1 LTEPFS
7 HSIYAPDPSRVN
19 VRRRLTEP
27 FSQFTV
33 EIRAMS
39 FRDDGAIKADDAD
52 LPDPVPTNRIPAPAS
67 AAQSAPPT
75 TLPNPAA
82 DTSPKPPRRRI
93 RRFVLLGLLATALA
107 AGAYQG
113 LEWWTIGRFFV
124 ATDDAYVQADIS
136 VLAAKVSGYLASVPV
151 KNGQAVRKGDVVASL
166 DDGDYRL
173 ALEAAHEK
181 FQTQQATIARIGRQ
195 VEAAQAQIAQGVAQ
209 IEANKADSV
218 RAAADYLR
226 QQQLEKSDFVAKSR
240 MEQARADRDRT
251 EAAVRGAEAALI
263 ATHANVE
270 VLRAQQREAESL
282 AVELKNAEDR
292 AARDLAFTTIR
303 APFDGVVGNKAV
315 EAGAYVSPGSRI
327 AALVPLESV
336 RIDANF
342 KETQLARMRP
352 GQPVHI
358 AVDAYPDRDI
368 VGEVEFLSPASGSVF
383 SLLPPDNATG
393 NFTKIVQRLPV
404 RVHVPEAV
412 AREGLL
418 RPGLSVTV
426 RVDTR
431 VAGTAPDGRLRTAG
445 HE

>member
-1 LTEPFS
+1 
-7 HSIYAPDPSRVN
+7 
-19 VRRRLTEP
+19 
-27 FSQFTV
+27 
-33 EIRAMS
+33 
-39 FRDDGAIKADDAD
+39 
-52 LPDPVPTNRIPAPAS
+52 
-67 AAQSAPPT
+67 
-75 TLPNPAA
+75 
-82 DTSPKPPRRRI
+82 
-93 RRFVLLGLLATALA
+93 
-107 AGAYQG
+107 
-113 LEWWTIGRFFV
+113 
-124 ATDDAYVQADIS
+124 
-136 VLAAKVSGYLASVPV
+136 V
-151 KNGQAVRKGDVVASL
+151 KNGQAVRKGDVIASL

-173 ALEAAHEK
+173 ALEAAHDK
-181 FQTQQATIARIGRQ
+181 FQTQQATIARIGHQ
-195 VEAAQAQIAQGVAQ
+195 VEAAKAQIAQGTAQ

-218 RAAADYLR
+218 RAAADFLR

-240 MEQARADRDRT
+240 IEQARADRDRT
-251 EAAVRGAEAALI
+251 EAAVRGAEASLI
-263 ATHANVE
+263 VTHANVE

-404 RVHVPEAV
+404 RVHVPEEI

-431 VAGTAPDGRLRTAG
+431 AQGADSDGRLRTAG